1 MTLALPAHLGNVI
14 RDLGRFFLQLF
25 AFCGRDRFVARAR
38 RLAGPTCCSYRIDCR
53 NLPPTHIPESRA
65 QNRRIRITL

>member
-25 AFCGRDRFVARAR
+25 AFCGRDRFVARAAISR
-38 RLAGPTCCSYRIDCR
+38 PTCCSYRIDCR
-53 NLPPTHIPESRA
+53 NLPATNIPESRA